1 MKFIGIVPVFS
12 IFSITKRFLLFI
24 EFGLKCSFQPS
35 PDTAPIGLENVLF
48 ADNGA
53 KILGSQAK
61 VDFQSE
67 YSFAIMSNATGL
79 THMQKAGN
87 KQQN

>member
-12 IFSITKRFLLFI
+12 IFSKTKGFLLFI
-24 EFGLKCSFQPS
+24 EFGLKCYFQPS
-35 PDTAPIGLENVLF
+35 PDTAPIGLENVLC

-53 KILGSQAK
+53 KISESQVK
-61 VDFQSE
+61 VDLQSE
-67 YSFAIMSNATGL
+67 YSFAIMSKATEM